1 MRGLGGAPAVLT
13 AVLLVLGCVSA
24 CATSPPPPDPPARPT
39 PTEAA
44 AVGALFEGSAT
55 DLGDHYCSGSVVD
68 SPAGDLVL
76 TAAHCVAA
84 GDGTPARTGMSFVPG
99 YHDGVRPH
107 GVWTVASAAVDPQ
120 FLADGDPDFDVAFLT
135 VQPADGAGPVE
146 EVTGGFPIAFDP
158 GAGDAVRAIGYPDED
173 DGPTVRSGVTQRF
186 SPTQLVLPA
195 PGLEDGTSGGPWL
208 RTGTAGTEIVGLTG
222 GYEQGGYSFD
232 TSYST
237 YLAGSFAALRDQ
249 AAQAPG

>member
-1 MRGLGGAPAVLT
+1 MRGIAGALVVPIAALLVAGCAAAPAP
-13 AVLLVLGCVSA
+13 SA
-24 CATSPPPPDPPARPT
+24 PPARP
-39 PTEAA
+39 AA
-44 AVGALFEGSAT
+44 AEDGAVGALFTGTTS
-55 DLGDHYCSGSVVD
+55 DLGDHYCSGAVVD

-107 GVWTVASAAVDPQ
+107 GVWTVTSAVVDPR
-120 FLADGDPDFDVAFLT
+120 FLADADPDFDVAFLT
-135 VQPADGAGPVE
+135 VQPADGAGPVQAS
-146 EVTGGFPIAFDP
+146 TGGFPIAFDP
-158 GAGDAVRAIGYPDED
+158 GAGDTVRAIGYPDED
-173 DGPTVRSGVTQRF
+173 DGPTVRSGVTGRF

-208 RTGTAGTEIVGLTG
+208 RAGANGPEIVGLTG
-222 GYEQGGYSFD
+222 GYEQGGYTYD

-237 YLAGSFAALRDQ
+237 YLAGSFVELRQQALQ
-249 AAQAPG
+249 GPG

>member
-1 MRGLGGAPAVLT
+1 MRGAAGVL
-13 AVLLVLGCVSA
+13 VVLGTVVLVA
-24 CATSPPPPDPPARPT
+24 GCAGEPPPPDPPSRPT

-44 AVGALFEGSAT
+44 AVGALFEGPAT
-55 DLGDHYCSGSVVD
+55 DLGDHYCSGSVID

-135 VQPADGAGPVE
+135 VQPADAAGPVE
-146 EVTGGFPIAFDP
+146 DVTGGFPIAFDP
-158 GAGDAVRAIGYPDED
+158 GAGDAVRAIGYPNED
-173 DGPTVRSGVTQRF
+173 DGPTVRSGVTQRL

-208 RTGTAGTEIVGLTG
+208 RAGAAGPEIVGLTG

>member
-1 MRGLGGAPAVLT
+1 MRGLRGAPAVL
-13 AVLLVLGCVSA
+13 LVACVA
-24 CATSPPPPDPPARPT
+24 ACVAGCATSPPATAPPARPT

-44 AVGALFEGSAT
+44 AVGALFDGPAT

-68 SPAGDLVL
+68 SPAGALVL

-135 VQPADGAGPVE
+135 VQPAEGAGPVQD
-146 EVTGGFPIAFDP
+146 VTGGFPIAFDP
-158 GAGDAVRAIGYPDED
+158 GAGDDVRAIGYPDED
-173 DGPTVRSGVTQRF
+173 AGPIVRSGVTQRF

-208 RTGTAGTEIVGLTG
+208 RASPDGPEIVGLTG

-249 AAQAPG
+249 AAQG